1 MNFIVSIVAIP
12 LGIIMKF
19 IYGLVSNYGV
29 AIFLFTLLVKLLM
42 FPLTYKQQKNAARMR
57 TVNSKLKELQEQY
70 KNNPM
75 EYQKAQLKLY
85 RDENINP
92 SSSFLSSFIPVIVL
106 WGILSVVYNPMT
118 YILGYNEV
126 SIDEIK
132 SSIISIDSEAESI
145 IKKNSS
151 REELILLEK
160 VVQNSTEARV
170 DLGDNTVDEITSFVD
185 NFTFMNAKLI
195 ETPKMNP
202 SNNSSLFLF
211 LIPILSGIIQ
221 VISSIY
227 SNKLNKKRNPDAPD
241 IFSLNVMMYIMP
253 IFSVWLAFT
262 VPAGVGFYWLCSSL
276 ISFIISV
283 SLNIWFNDARVERI
297 NETERSRENISK
309 QSFMEK
315 LLEQQQSVV
324 EENNT
329 AESIDF
335 AEREVHNNEKIE
347 AVREVFMNKYCNK

>member
-1 MNFIVSIVAIP
+1 M
-12 LGIIMKF
+12 
-19 IYGLVSNYGV
+19 
-29 AIFLFTLLVKLLM
+29 
-42 FPLTYKQQKNAARMR
+42 
-57 TVNSKLKELQEQY
+57 
-70 KNNPM
+70 
-75 EYQKAQLKLY
+75 
-85 RDENINP
+85 
-92 SSSFLSSFIPVIVL
+92 
-106 WGILSVVYNPMT
+106 
-118 YILGYNEV
+118 
-126 SIDEIK
+126 
-132 SSIISIDSEAESI
+132 
-145 IKKNSS
+145 
-151 REELILLEK
+151 
-160 VVQNSTEARV
+160 
-170 DLGDNTVDEITSFVD
+170 GDNTVDEITSFVD

-241 IFSLNVMMYIMP
+241 IFSLNVMMYVMP

-283 SLNIWFNDARVERI
+283 SLNIWFNDSRVERI
-297 NETERSRENISK
+297 NEIERSRENTSRP
-309 QSFMEK
+309 SFMEK

-324 EENNT
+324 EENNA
-329 AESIDF
+329 AEPIDF
-335 AEREVHNNEKIE
+335 AEREIHNNEKIE